1 MGGEGAEKS
10 DQWNEEDEKDV
21 EEEAEKMKKKGLL

>member
-1 MGGEGAEKS
+1 MGDEGAEKS